1 VCQREGESVKYFER
15 SWLEGEL
22 LPPSSIPRGI
32 PCGATRT
39 RAAVVWAVP
48 GAPWHCGTHFPPRGR
63 REIRSP
69 RAPRALGQWVWR
81 LWRAAAPAAPGARA
95 PGRAAGGRVMTD
107 HGAHGS
113 VPREP
118 VGGWARGDARNARR
132 LYDPVYR
139 NETHVY

>member
-1 VCQREGESVKYFER
+1 MCQREGESVKYFER

-22 LPPSSIPRGI
+22 LPPSSIDHTSRHPVWGDAHTRCGCVGCAWGTLALWHTLSPSRPSRDPLSPRTPRSGS
-32 PCGATRT
+32 GA
-39 RAAVVWAVP
+39 AA
-48 GAPWHCGTHFPPRGR
+48 GGGR
-63 REIRSP
+63 R
-69 RAPRALGQWVWR
+69 
-81 LWRAAAPAAPGARA
+81 PAAR

>member
-69 RAPRALGQWVWR
+69 RAPRALGLAR
-81 LWRAAAPAAPGARA
+81 RRGAAGPA

>member
-1 VCQREGESVKYFER
+1 MCQREGESVKYFER

-22 LPPSSIPRGI
+22 TSIPRGI

-69 RAPRALGQWVWR
+69 RAPRALGLAR
-81 LWRAAAPAAPGARA
+81 RRRGGRARPGAGRAAGPLR
-95 PGRAAGGRVMTD
+95 AGGRVMTD